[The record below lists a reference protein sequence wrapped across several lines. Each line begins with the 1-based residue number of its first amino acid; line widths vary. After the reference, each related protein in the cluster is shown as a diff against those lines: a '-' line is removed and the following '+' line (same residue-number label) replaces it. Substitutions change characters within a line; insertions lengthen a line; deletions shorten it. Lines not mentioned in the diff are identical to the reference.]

1 MVKDVEVI
9 SDRNPA
15 AAAAQLYNDACAR
28 TTRTRLNWLNSSIDL
43 EYQGGNRCRV
53 SLVVFIPHTAGTIHE
68 CVYFNNIPDSI
79 ECYEALKSKIS
90 HHPGTIIAATVFA
103 GMILAAIVRTF
114 FGV

>member
-9 SDRNPA
+9 SDRNPVA
-15 AAAAQLYNDACAR
+15 AEAQLYNDACAR
-28 TTRTRLNWLNSSIDL
+28 STRTRLTWFDSSVDL
-43 EYQGGNRCRV
+43 EYQGGNQCRV

-79 ECYEALKSKIS
+79 ECYETLKSKIS
-90 HHPGTIIAATVFA
+90 HHPVTIIAATVFA
-103 GMILAAIVRTF
+103 GIILTAIVRTF